1 MTGHLVAG
9 VGFSSRADADE
20 LVDLITRTLAEAGFT
35 PADLGRIVS
44 IERRAGTGIAEAAAQ
59 RLSAEL
65 TFVDHQALAGQADD
79 NGAASA
85 ASRHLG
91 VASVAEAAARR
102 FGPLVVGKHKSAHA
116 TCALSRR
123 QGEAF

>member
-9 VGFSSRADADE
+9 IGFSSRANADE
-20 LVDLITRTLAEAGFT
+20 LVDLITSTLTGAGFA

-44 IERRAGTGIAEAAAQ
+44 IERRAGTGIAEAAAR

-65 TFVDHQALAGQADD
+65 TFLDHHDLAGQPDES
-79 NGAASA
+79 GAASA
-85 ASRHLG
+85 AFRHLG
-91 VASVAEAAARR
+91 VASVAEAAAAR
-102 FGPLVVGKHKSAHA
+102 FGPLVAGKHKSAHA